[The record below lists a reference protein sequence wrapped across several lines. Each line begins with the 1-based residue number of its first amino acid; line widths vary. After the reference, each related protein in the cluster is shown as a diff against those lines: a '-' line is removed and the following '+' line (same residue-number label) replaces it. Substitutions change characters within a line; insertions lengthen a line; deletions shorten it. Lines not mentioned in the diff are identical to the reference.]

1 MYHFEPQPPVS
12 SLTRDLAEA
21 QEFDA
26 RIKSLHRPVPAYKL
40 YVGVVDTIGIVAYLA
55 DACID
60 ATAYHARGS
69 FNGQIEYA
77 TVIEIIGGLEFGE
90 VLALARQLRMRY
102 AESSVL
108 VTVSDV
114 SSWEVTD

>member
-1 MYHFEPQPPVS
+1 MKRFAAHPYYGPGAIA
-12 SLTRDLAEA
+12 RDEA
-21 QEFDA
+21 
-26 RIKSLHRPVPAYKL
+26 RLVKAYKL

-55 DACID
+55 DTGIN

-77 TVIEIIGGLEFGE
+77 TVVEIIGGLEFAE
-90 VLALARQLRMRY
+90 VLALARQLRTRY

-108 VTVSDV
+108 VTRETVNVWSV
-114 SSWEVTD
+114 E